1 MASITPRKDKSGN
14 VISYTIRVFRG
25 YDSSGKK
32 LKPYTMT
39 YKPEKGM
46 TAKQTEKELN
56 RQAVQFEE
64 KCKLGYALDTRQTF
78 AEYAAYVI
86 ELKERSGT
94 KHNTILMYKRLLE
107 RINQGIG
114 HLKLCDIRPQ
124 HLNNLYA
131 QLAKRGLREEPGKA
145 VAKVDIAALIRQKG
159 YTFKSFAKKAGIAE
173 NTTAKATHAEA
184 VSEEIAVKIAA
195 ALETDVNRLF
205 TVTRNMEPLSN
216 KTILEHHRFISVVLA
231 QAEKESLIMYNPARK
246 ATPPKAASKEANYF
260 EVEDIE
266 KIRDCLE
273 NEPIK
278 WKTAVHLLLITGA
291 RRGEILGLKWDKVD
305 WNNNQIFICN
315 NLLYSVERGIYED
328 TTKTATSTRYIK
340 LPQETMELLREY
352 RQWYLKQQSLCGDK
366 WQNSNFLF
374 VQESGAP
381 MDPSSLTNYCADFS
395 KRYGLPHINP
405 HAFRHTMVSVLYFNG
420 VDSISISRR
429 LGHSKVSTTT
439 DKYGHIMRKADEAAA
454 DCIAD
459 VILRKKLS

>member
-14 VISYTIRVFRG
+14 IISYTIRVFRG
-25 YDSSGKK
+25 YDSDGKK

-46 TAKQTEKELN
+46 TAKQIDKELN

-64 KCKLGYALDTRQTF
+64 QCKLGYALDTRQTF
-78 AEYAAYVI
+78 AEYAKYVI
-86 ELKERSGT
+86 ELKEHSGT
-94 KHNTILMYKRLLE
+94 KHSTILMYKRLLE

-114 HLKLCDIRPQ
+114 HMKIGDIRPQ

-131 QLAKRGLREEPGKA
+131 QLGKRGLRDEPGKA

-159 YTFKSFAKKAGIAE
+159 YTFKSFAEKAGIAE
-173 NTTAKATHAEA
+173 NTTAKAAHKET
-184 VSEEIAVKIAA
+184 VSEEVAGKIAA
-195 ALETDVNRLF
+195 TLGTDISRLF

-216 KTILEHHRFISVVLA
+216 KTILEHHRFISVVLT
-231 QAEKESLIMYNPARK
+231 QAEKECLIMYNPARK
-246 ATPPKAASKEANYF
+246 ATPPKAVTKEANYF
-260 EVEDIE
+260 DIEDIE
-266 KIRDCLE
+266 RIRDCLE
-273 NEPIK
+273 KEPLK

-291 RRGEILGLKWDKVD
+291 RRGELLGLKWDKVD
-305 WNNNQIFICN
+305 WRNNQIFICN
-315 NLLYSVERGIYED
+315 NLLYSVERGKYED
-328 TTKTATSTRYIK
+328 TTKTATSTRYVK
-340 LPQETMELLREY
+340 LPPETMELLREY
-352 RQWYLKQQSLCGDK
+352 RQWYLKQQYLCGDK

-374 VQESGAP
+374 VQENGAP
-381 MDPSSLTNYCADFS
+381 MDPSTLTNYCVKFS
-395 KRYGLPHINP
+395 KKYGLPHINP

-459 VILRKKLS
+459 VILRKKPS